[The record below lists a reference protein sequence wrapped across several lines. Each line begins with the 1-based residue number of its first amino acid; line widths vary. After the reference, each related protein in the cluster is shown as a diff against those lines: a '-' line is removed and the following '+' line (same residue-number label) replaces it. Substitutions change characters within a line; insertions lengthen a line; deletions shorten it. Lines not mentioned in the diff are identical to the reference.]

1 MKIEIF
7 AGEGG
12 EFYIRPPGS
21 SGALRWFCSEGSWFN
36 AREQLPDGARK
47 AEFGELPEAL
57 REEILAFAARA
68 ETMGNQGGGG
78 ENGRG
83 SGSARVWRRWPL
95 CSPCCP

>member
-68 ETMGNQGGGG
+68 ETMGNQVW
-78 ENGRG
+78 
-83 SGSARVWRRWPL
+83 SGDN
-95 CSPCCP
+95 